1 MYLFAAFLSGIGF
14 YYLFRFFPFLTG
26 IVFLVLSGL
35 FFFNKKYLLTP
46 LIVIGFLYA
55 LILYVPPFN
64 FSESGSRGVVID
76 CLTKGYPKELTSG
89 RWGNK
94 AEVRFIRDAE
104 TGVEIQG
111 AKGRE
116 IAIISDAG
124 LKKDIH
130 YEILAKTG
138 KDMNRLNPGTFTSE
152 RFNVYLEAIHKEEPF
167 ERMPVVVWFEGKR
180 DSLTRYLENNFDRD
194 SGALLAAITTGGGA
208 AMSEELKDAFSTSG
222 LAHLLSI
229 SGTHFG
235 LFSLLIFGLVRLLIR
250 SMPYSFLQR
259 FTIYLTPSQAA
270 AILSLPFMLMYLL
283 ISGASIPALRSF
295 IMINI
300 FLLGLLLGRKG
311 FWLNS
316 LLFAA
321 FLICIWEPASLLNLS
336 FQLSFLAVLFIGLSI
351 GDKGTDTEDNV
362 SSEEPTGRTRHWL
375 RLAKYL
381 KDSILLTFFVSL
393 GTAPL
398 VAYYFHYFSIISPLS
413 NLIIT
418 PFIGFVLVAVSL
430 VSAFTFM
437 FSGYYPFHSLVALSA
452 ELSVKSVKLSAAI
465 PFADCRV
472 PPFPLI
478 VLVVFYAGIAAYLVL
493 RIKIPEKK
501 NYALILPA
509 VAVVVYLAVLLTDKK
524 GLSVTYLD
532 VGQGDS
538 AIVETAEKRI
548 VIDTGR
554 TGRELFNYLR
564 YLGKKDID
572 ALILTHADGDHSA
585 GAGYL
590 LEKLRVKELWD
601 NGLLIYPDSFKDTLR
616 RSFERG
622 DVITGQGMTI
632 YVLHPYKGFYTFSAT
647 EAAEENNN
655 SLVIKVTGEKQT
667 FLFTA
672 DTAEEAE
679 EDMLKLGA
687 WMKSDVL
694 KVAHHGSRFSTTEDF
709 LRMVSPEIAVIS
721 VGRHNTYGHP
731 GKDTLDRLEG
741 IKVYRT
747 DSDGA
752 IKITETPGGLE
763 VKTYKNFQFER
774 ARNISAEW
782 RNIKRLFVKW

>member
-1 MYLFAAFLSGIGF
+1 MYLFTSFLSGIVF
-14 YYLFRFFPFLTG
+14 FYLFRFFPFLTTL
-26 IVFLVLSGL
+26 VFSLLSVLL
-35 FFFNKKYLLTP
+35 LLNKRYLLIP
-46 LIVIGFLYA
+46 LIGIGFLYA
-55 LILYVPPFN
+55 FIRYSPPLD
-64 FSESGSRGVVID
+64 FSAMDGKRVVID
-76 CLTKGYPKELTSG
+76 CVTKDYPNELASG
-89 RWGNK
+89 KWGNK
-94 AEVRFIRDAE
+94 AEVRSTIDYE
-104 TGVEIQG
+104 TGEYLQDI
-111 AKGRE
+111 KGRE
-116 IAIISDAG
+116 ITIISDAG
-124 LKKDIH
+124 MKKDVH
-130 YEILAKTG
+130 YTILAKTG

-152 RFNVYLEAIHKEEPF
+152 RFNVYLETINKEEPF
-167 ERMPVVVWFEGKR
+167 ERWSVLVWFEGKR
-180 DSLTRYLENNFDRD
+180 DSLTRYLENNFDKD
-194 SGALLAAITTGGGA
+194 SGALLAAITTGEWST
-208 AMSEELKDAFSTSG
+208 MSEELKDAFSTTG
-222 LAHLLSI
+222 LTHLLSI

-235 LFSLLIFGLVRLLIR
+235 LFSLLIFSMARLLIR
-250 SMPYSFLQR
+250 SMPYRYLQR

-283 ISGASIPALRSF
+283 ISGSSIPALRSF

-321 FLICIWEPASLLNLS
+321 LLICIWEPASILNLS

-351 GDKGTDTEDNV
+351 GDKERDTEDKV
-362 SSEEPTGRTRHWL
+362 SSGESAGSNRLWL
-375 RLAKYL
+375 RLAKHL
-381 KDSILLTFFVSL
+381 KDSILLTLFVSL

-437 FSGYYPFHSLVALSA
+437 FSGYYPFHSLVALCA
-452 ELSVKSVKLSAAI
+452 EISVKSVKFSATI
-465 PFADCRV
+465 PFADFRI

-478 VLVVFYAGIAAYLVL
+478 VLAVFYAGIAVYLAL
-493 RIKIPEKK
+493 HIKKPGKK
-501 NYALILPA
+501 KYALILPA
-509 VAVVVYLAVLLTDKK
+509 AAIVVFMAVLLTDKK
-524 GLSVTYLD
+524 SLSVTYLD

-538 AIVETAEKRI
+538 AVVETAGKML

-554 TGRELFNYLR
+554 TGREVYNYMK

-572 ALILTHADGDHSA
+572 ALILTHADDDHSA
-585 GAGYL
+585 GSSYL
-590 LEKLRVKELWD
+590 IEKLKVKELWD
-601 NGLLIYPDSFKDTLR
+601 NGLLIYPDSFKNIRHRPL
-616 RSFERG
+616 ERG
-622 DVITGQGMTI
+622 DVITDSGMTI
-632 YVLHPYKGFYTFSAT
+632 YVLHPYKGFYTFSGT

-655 SLVIKVTGEKQT
+655 SLVVRVKGESQI

-679 EDMLKLGA
+679 EDMINLGA

-709 LRMVSPEIAVIS
+709 LRTVSPEIAVIS

-731 GKDTLDRLEG
+731 SKDTLDRLEG
-741 IKVYRT
+741 VKIYRT
-747 DSDGA
+747 DRDGA

-774 ARNISAEW
+774 VKNIAAEW